1 MFEYKGQQYS
11 LQQLQ
16 DFASENNVDF
26 DQYMANMRELGM
38 TEVKQP
44 SNEVRGYQNF
54 KNNLSNAFE
63 TVKDIGEFWGIGTG
77 DKTVEE
83 VAEEGNL
90 GAYSGLNIASTIIR
104 ESVFGKEKMKEWKH

>member
-38 TEVKQP
+38 
-44 SNEVRGYQNF
+44 
-54 KNNLSNAFE
+54 
-63 TVKDIGEFWGIGTG
+63 
-77 DKTVEE
+77 
-83 VAEEGNL
+83 
-90 GAYSGLNIASTIIR
+90 
-104 ESVFGKEKMKEWKH
+104 KEAPAPLPHAHPHRTP